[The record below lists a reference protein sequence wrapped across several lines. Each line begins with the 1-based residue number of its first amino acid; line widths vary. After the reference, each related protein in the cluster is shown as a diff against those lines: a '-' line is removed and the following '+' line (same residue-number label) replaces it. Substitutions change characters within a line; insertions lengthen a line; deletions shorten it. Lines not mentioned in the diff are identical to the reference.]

1 VLDGTFKK
9 FEPGSG
15 VWQTGRIKCG
25 TESNGGFINITIS
38 NCVFEGCQGYALES
52 VDGALVEDITITNTT
67 MRDLVSS
74 PVFLRLGARLRGPKE
89 STKVGTLRR
98 ILISNLDCYNAPIKY
113 GSILSG
119 IPGYAIEDVKFSN
132 IYVQTAG
139 GGAGDVGLPAELEN
153 HYPDPDMFGTTPA
166 HGFFLR
172 HVRSLEMSHVEVAAV
187 APDARPAF
195 YLANVERA
203 DFFAITAARATD
215 GAFALHGVKDM
226 RVGWSRAAADAV
238 IASADGKMI

>member
-9 FEPGSG
+9 YEPGSG
-15 VWQTGRIKCG
+15 VPQTGRIKCG

-52 VDGALVEDITITNTT
+52 VDGALIEDITITNTT
-67 MRDLVSS
+67 MRDLVTS
-74 PVFLRLGARLRGPKE
+74 PVFMRLGARLRGPKE
-89 STKVGTLRR
+89 TTKPGTLRR
-98 ILISNLDCYNAPIKY
+98 ILISNLDCYNAPMKY

-139 GGAGDVGLPAELEN
+139 GANAPVDEPEELKN
-153 HYPDPDMFGTTPA
+153 HYPEPDMFGTTPA

-172 HVRSLEMSHVEVAAV
+172 HVRGLEMSHVEIAVA

-195 YLANVERA
+195 YMADVERS
-203 DFFAITAARATD
+203 DFFAITAARGPK
-215 GAFALHGVKDM
+215 GAFALNNVKDM
-226 RVGWSRAAADAV
+226 RVGWSRATLDATITSV
-238 IASADGKMI
+238 DHKMI